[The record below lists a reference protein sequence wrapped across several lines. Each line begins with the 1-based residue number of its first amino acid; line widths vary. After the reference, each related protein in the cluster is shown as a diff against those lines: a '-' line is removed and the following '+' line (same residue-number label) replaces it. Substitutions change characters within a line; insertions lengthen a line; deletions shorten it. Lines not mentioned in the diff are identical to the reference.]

1 MWDTARLYFRLIGA
15 QLRSRLQYKAN
26 LVIESIAQFL
36 VTFIDFAAVAVLFSR
51 FPTLQG
57 WTLSEVAFLYG
68 TSAVSFTLAQL
79 VVRGFEQFDKYI
91 QMGELDR
98 VLVRPVSPFVQILGV
113 ELSLNR
119 LGRLAQGL
127 LVLSISL
134 GGLTI
139 HWDIAKLGLFAMMI
153 LAGAFIFVAVFV
165 IGAVTTIWTIST
177 VEFTNIF
184 TNGGNYLTSYP
195 MHIYQEW
202 FRNFFIFIVPLGF
215 INYLPALLILDKS
228 NQTGLPLWLG
238 WLTLPAGLLFFG
250 IALVIWNWGL
260 QKYQSTGN

>member
-1 MWDTARLYFRLIGA
+1 MLDTTRLYFRLIGA

-26 LVIESIAQFL
+26 LVIESFAQFL
-36 VTFIDFAAVAVLFSR
+36 ITFIDFAGVAVLFHQ
-51 FPTLQG
+51 FPALQG
-57 WTLSEVAFLYG
+57 WNLSEVAFLYG

-98 VLVRPVSPFVQILGV
+98 VLVRPVSPFIQILGV

-127 LVLSISL
+127 LVLAIGL
-134 GGLTI
+134 GGVTI
-139 HWDIAKLGLFAMMI
+139 HWDFAKVGLFVMM
-153 LAGAFIFVAVFV
+153 LVAGAIIFVAVFI
-165 IGAVTTIWTIST
+165 IGAVTTIWTVST

-184 TNGGNYLTSYP
+184 TNGGNYLTSFP
-195 MHIYQEW
+195 MSIYQEW

-215 INYLPALLILDKS
+215 INFLPTLLILDKS
-228 NQTGLPLWLG
+228 GQSSLPSWLG
-238 WLTLPAGLLFFG
+238 WLTLPAALIFFG
-250 IALVIWNWGL
+250 VALAIWNWGL
-260 QKYQSTGN
+260 RKYQSTGN